1 MESPGEHLKREREH
15 RGVSLQKIFESTR
28 VPLKY
33 LEAIE
38 ADRIDGLPQPAFV
51 KGYIRNYC
59 KVLGLDENDAVLR
72 YEVWLADRTAEAEAA
87 RKPKP
92 VQELKRKKS
101 GGSGNSVKSEG
112 ESKLPP
118 YLGKVA
124 IIAAGIVIIVFAYA
138 LTRRDLSA
146 PEAPAPEPAVQ
157 AVVESAPQQV
167 VLPAPEPEPQASE
180 PAVTAA
186 APQKPAASGVP
197 MALAPAPQKPA
208 ASGVPM
214 ALTPAPQKPVQQPA
228 LKPVQ
233 TEPVQKATQPEP
245 VKNEAPGPGALNES
259 GAPKTH
265 TLIANARD
273 TVWMKVGID
282 KEEPVEVL
290 LKQGER
296 FTWKAAE
303 NISVI
308 IGNAGGVTLTYN
320 GKDISN
326 LGTSGEV
333 VGLRLPS
340 GTSYKIKKP
349 QPAQPQ
355 QPPVVTTPEAPV
367 DTAPADKLQ

>member
-1 MESPGEHLKREREH
+1 MSGVEKMESPGEHLKREREH

-38 ADRIDGLPQPAFV
+38 ADRVEGLPQPAFV

-87 RKPKP
+87 AKPKS

-101 GGSGNSVKSEG
+101 AGSGNSTKPER
-112 ESKLPP
+112 ETRMPP

-124 IIAAGIVIIVFAYA
+124 IIAAGVIIIILAYA
-138 LTRRDLSA
+138 LTKRDLSV
-146 PEAPAPEPAVQ
+146 PEQAIAPEPAAQ
-157 AVVESAPQQV
+157 AVAEPQA
-167 VLPAPEPEPQASE
+167 VLPVPEPEPQAPEAAVSAE
-180 PAVTAA
+180 P
-186 APQKPAASGVP
+186 PKQPAASGVP
-197 MALAPAPQKPA
+197 MVLAPAA
-208 ASGVPM
+208 G
-214 ALTPAPQKPVQQPA
+214 KPVQ
-228 LKPVQ
+228 PVQ
-233 TEPVQKATQPEP
+233 AEQPVQKATQPEP
-245 VKNEAPGPGALNES
+245 VKKEAPGPGALRED

-308 IGNAGGVTLTYN
+308 IGNAGGVTLIYN
-320 GKDISN
+320 GKDISG
-326 LGTSGEV
+326 LGASGEV
-333 VGLRLPS
+333 VGLKLPS

-349 QPAQPQ
+349 QPQPVEPSMEPAVNMPQ
-355 QPPVVTTPEAPV
+355 IPEVSQPGN
-367 DTAPADKLQ
+367 KLQ

>member
-38 ADRIDGLPQPAFV
+38 ADRVDGLPQPAFV

-87 RKPKP
+87 GKSKP

-101 GGSGNSVKSEG
+101 GGSTKPEREFN
-112 ESKLPP
+112 LPP
-118 YLGKVA
+118 YMGKAA
-124 IIAAGIVIIVFAYA
+124 IIAAGIIIIILAYA
-138 LTRRDLSA
+138 LTKRDLSA
-146 PEAPAPEPAVQ
+146 PEQALSPEPAAQ
-157 AVVESAPQQV
+157 SVVEPQVPAPGGAEQA
-167 VLPAPEPEPQASE
+167 VLPAPEPEPQAPE
-180 PAVTAA
+180 TAISSV
-186 APQKPAASGVP
+186 PPKQPAASGVP
-197 MALAPAPQKPA
+197 MVLAPAQ
-208 ASGVPM
+208 
-214 ALTPAPQKPVQQPA
+214 QKPVQQPA
-228 LKPVQ
+228 NKPVQ
-233 TEPVQKATQPEP
+233 ADQPAQKATQPEP
-245 VKNEAPGPGALNES
+245 VKKEAPGPGAANEDE
-259 GAPKTH
+259 ARKTH

-296 FTWKAAE
+296 FTWKASD

-320 GKDISN
+320 GRDISS

-340 GTSYKIKKP
+340 GTSYKIKTP
-349 QPAQPQ
+349 QPAEPTES
-355 QPPVVTTPEAPV
+355 PDAAMPGTPAV
-367 DTAPADKLQ
+367 TAPGEKLQ

>member
-1 MESPGEHLKREREH
+1 MAGVEKMESPGEHLKREREH

-38 ADRIDGLPQPAFV
+38 ADRVEGLPQPAFV

-72 YEVWLADRTAEAEAA
+72 YEVWLADRAAEAEAA
-87 RKPKP
+87 GKPKS

-101 GGSGNSVKSEG
+101 GGSTKPEKREFN
-112 ESKLPP
+112 LPP
-118 YLGKVA
+118 YLGKAA
-124 IIAAGIVIIVFAYA
+124 IIAAGIIIIILAYA
-138 LTRRDLSA
+138 LTRRDLSVPEQAMA
-146 PEAPAPEPAVQ
+146 PVPAVQ
-157 AVVESAPQQV
+157 AVAEPQA
-167 VLPAPEPEPQASE
+167 VLPAPEPEPQAPEAAVSAE
-180 PAVTAA
+180 P
-186 APQKPAASGVP
+186 PQQPAASGVP
-197 MALAPAPQKPA
+197 MVLAPAQ
-208 ASGVPM
+208 
-214 ALTPAPQKPVQQPA
+214 QKPVQPVQVEQPA
-228 LKPVQ
+228 
-233 TEPVQKATQPEP
+233 QKATQPEP
-245 VKNEAPGPGALNES
+245 VKKEAPGPGALNE
-259 GAPKTH
+259 GEVAKTH

-296 FTWKAAE
+296 FTWKASE

-320 GKDISN
+320 GKDISG

-333 VGLRLPS
+333 VGLKLPS

-349 QPAQPQ
+349 QPAN
-355 QPPVVTTPEAPV
+355 PPESPGVTMPGPPAAPG
-367 DTAPADKLQ
+367 DKLQ

>member
-28 VPLKY
+28 VPMKY

-38 ADRIDGLPQPAFV
+38 ADRVEGLPQTAFV

-87 RKPKP
+87 AKPKP

-101 GGSGNSVKSEG
+101 SGNSVKHEG

-118 YLGKVA
+118 YFGKAA
-124 IIAAGIVIIVFAYA
+124 IIAAGVIIIILAYA
-138 LTRRDLSA
+138 LTKRDLSA
-146 PEAPAPEPAVQ
+146 PEQAMAPEPAAQ
-157 AVVESAPQQV
+157 AVVESAPPAPGGQQA
-167 VLPAPEPEPQASE
+167 VLPAPEPQAPQEVVS
-180 PAVTAA
+180 A
-186 APQKPAASGVP
+186 APAQKPAASGVP

-214 ALTPAPQKPVQQPA
+214 VLTPAAQKPVQ
-228 LKPVQ
+228 PVQ
-233 TEPVQKATQPEP
+233 AEPQPVQKATQPEP
-245 VKNEAPGPGALNES
+245 VKKEVPGPGTLNEN

-273 TVWMKVGID
+273 TVWLKVGID

-296 FTWKAAE
+296 FTWKASD

-320 GKDISN
+320 GRDISG
-326 LGTSGEV
+326 LGASGEV

-349 QPAQPQ
+349 QPAEPSQSPAINMPEVPAAVPQ
-355 QPPVVTTPEAPV
+355 SAPGE
-367 DTAPADKLQ
+367 

>member
-38 ADRIDGLPQPAFV
+38 ADRVEGLPQPAFV

-72 YEVWLADRTAEAEAA
+72 YEVWLADRNAEAEAA
-87 RKPKP
+87 GKPKP

-101 GGSGNSVKSEG
+101 GAGNSTKPEG
-112 ESKLPP
+112 GSKLPP
-118 YLGKVA
+118 YLGKAA
-124 IIAAGIVIIVFAYA
+124 IIAAGIVVIVLAYA
-138 LTRRDLSA
+138 LTKRDLSA
-146 PEAPAPEPAVQ
+146 PEQAIAPPAIQAVAEPAASTEQ
-157 AVVESAPQQV
+157 A
-167 VLPAPEPEPQASE
+167 VLPAPEPEPQAPEAVS
-180 PAVTAA
+180 PAVKP
-186 APQKPAASGVP
+186 PQPAASGVP
-197 MALAPAPQKPA
+197 MVLAPVA
-208 ASGVPM
+208 
-214 ALTPAPQKPVQQPA
+214 QKPVQQPA
-228 LKPVQ
+228 GKPVQ
-233 TEPVQKATQPEP
+233 VEPVQKATQPEP
-245 VKNEAPGPGALNES
+245 VKKEAAGPEALNEVA
-259 GAPKTH
+259 APKTH

-308 IGNAGGVTLTYN
+308 IGNAGGVSLTYN

-326 LGTSGEV
+326 LGTPGEV

-340 GTSYKIKKP
+340 GTSYKIKTPQPLAPQPVEQPQSPAINMPEIPAAVP
-349 QPAQPQ
+349 QPAPG
-355 QPPVVTTPEAPV
+355 E
-367 DTAPADKLQ
+367 

>member
-15 RGVSLQKIFESTR
+15 RGVSLKKIFESTR
-28 VPLKY
+28 VPMKY

-38 ADRIDGLPQPAFV
+38 ADRLDGLPQPAFV

-87 RKPKP
+87 GKPKS

-101 GGSGNSVKSEG
+101 GGSTKPEKREFN
-112 ESKLPP
+112 LPP
-118 YLGKVA
+118 YLGKAA
-124 IIAAGIVIIVFAYA
+124 IIAAGVIIIILAYA
-138 LTRRDLSA
+138 LTKRDLSA
-146 PEAPAPEPAVQ
+146 PEATAPEPAAQ
-157 AVVESAPQQV
+157 AVTEPAPPADGAEQS
-167 VLPAPEPEPQASE
+167 VLPAPEPEPQAPE
-180 PAVTAA
+180 TAVSAVP
-186 APQKPAASGVP
+186 PQKPAASGVP
-197 MALAPAPQKPA
+197 MVLAPAPQKPA

-214 ALTPAPQKPVQQPA
+214 GLAPAPQKPVQAEPQPA
-228 LKPVQ
+228 
-233 TEPVQKATQPEP
+233 QKAAQPEP
-245 VKNEAPGPGALNES
+245 VKKEAPGQGALKED
-259 GAPKTH
+259 GAVKTH
-265 TLIANARD
+265 TLIANAREA
-273 TVWMKVGID
+273 VWLKVGID

-320 GKDISN
+320 GRDISG
-326 LGTSGEV
+326 LGASGEV

-340 GTSYKIKKP
+340 GTSYKIKTP
-349 QPAQPQ
+349 LLEPAETPVPPAVNMPEVPAAQP
-355 QPPVVTTPEAPV
+355 E
-367 DTAPADKLQ
+367 KLQ